1 VALIGRKFTW
11 SSSMSSSSLTLVKL
25 DRVFSS
31 VDWEDKFFTCLLQS
45 SAFDDSDHYPLIL
58 GLVDGHPGKKRFR
71 FECFWPKFKGF

>member
-58 GLVDGHPGKKRFR
+58 GLVDGHPGKKRF
-71 FECFWPKFKGF
+71 